1 MVLAKEDNLVY
12 GFRLS
17 SVGSGKIT
25 LPDTVH
31 EPSGIDLAMKLH
43 YLRGVYFFSSE
54 TAAAAGL
61 STVVLKESIFQ
72 WLVAHWRVLGRFRR
86 SESSGRPYI
95 KCNDCGA
102 RFIEAQSDKTLEEWL
117 AMDWSLHKLLVSNQI
132 IGPELFFSPPV
143 LFQLTRLKCGGVSI
157 GLSWSHV
164 MGDAIAASEYF
175 FNGLS
180 RTMSGKEPSSIP
192 YSETPKPNIQNL
204 KQPSPLALKKVDS
217 VGDHWITPNYHKM
230 ETFSFIIT
238 PTQLNS
244 LEVKLLCQDT
254 NPAEEIPTF
263 ELICGVIWQCVAKVR
278 QGSSE
283 PKLVT
288 ICRKGTKRAAAV
300 WGNNQII
307 STVEAVDVANM
318 DPKSL
323 AAMLANL
330 DVSYEQTH
338 IGEVVESDNGASD
351 YIVYGANL
359 TFVNWEDADFYGF
372 EPRGHKPVCVSYTI
386 QGVGDAGA
394 VLVLPRPNGEGRLV
408 NIILPEKEVLGL
420 KAELRK
426 NDLILEIN

>member
-17 SVGSGKIT
+17 SVGAGKIT
-25 LPDTVH
+25 EPNTVH

-54 TAAAAGL
+54 AAEGL
-61 STVVLKESIFQ
+61 TVLKIKEVMFD
-72 WLVAHWRVLGRFRR
+72 WLCAHWREMGRFRR
-86 SESSGRPYI
+86 SESSGRPYV

-117 AMDWSLHKLLVSNQI
+117 GMDWSLHKLLVSNQI

-143 LFQLTRLKCGGVSI
+143 LFQWTRFKCGGVSV
-157 GLSWSHV
+157 GLSWAHV
-164 MGDAIAASEYF
+164 LGDAIAASEYF
-175 FNGLS
+175 FNGMS
-180 RTMSGKEPSSIP
+180 RTLAGKEPPRLP
-192 YSETPKPNIQNL
+192 YSETSKTNIQ
-204 KQPSPLALKKVDS
+204 KREGSSPLALKQVES
-217 VGDHWITPNYHKM
+217 VGDHWITPNNHKM
-230 ETFSFIIT
+230 ETFSFPIT

-244 LEVKLLCQDT
+244 LELKLLGQNP

-278 QGSSE
+278 EGSE

-288 ICRKGTKRAAAV
+288 ICRNGTKRAAEGY
-300 WGNNQII
+300 GNSQII
-307 STVEAVDVANM
+307 STVEAPDVADV

-323 AAMLANL
+323 AAMLAKR
-330 DVSYEQTH
+330 DESDEQSL
-338 IGEVVESDNGASD
+338 IGEVVDRDNGVSD

-372 EPRGHKPVCVSYTI
+372 EADGHKPVCVNYSI
-386 QGVGDAGA
+386 QGVGDEGA
-394 VLVLPRPNGEGRLV
+394 ILVLPGPNGEGRVV
-408 NIILPEKEVLGL
+408 NVILPEKEVLGL

-426 NDLILEIN
+426 SDLMLEIN